1 MNKQEASSLLKNL
14 LAVCNL
20 DSNSFILVEPNPKDS
35 LSIGYTI
42 RVKAV
47 LDNDCRMQ
55 LRRLTKKH
63 NLAVIE
69 EKTEIVIYKPP
80 ADRAGKLILK

>member
-14 LAVCNL
+14 LAECNL
-20 DSNSFILVEPNPKDS
+20 DSNSFVLVEPNPKDK
-35 LSIGYTI
+35 LAIGYTI
-42 RVKAV
+42 RVKAM
-47 LDNDCRMQ
+47 LDSDCRLQ
-55 LRRLTKKH
+55 LRHLTKKY

-69 EKTEIVIYKPP
+69 EKTEIIIYKPP